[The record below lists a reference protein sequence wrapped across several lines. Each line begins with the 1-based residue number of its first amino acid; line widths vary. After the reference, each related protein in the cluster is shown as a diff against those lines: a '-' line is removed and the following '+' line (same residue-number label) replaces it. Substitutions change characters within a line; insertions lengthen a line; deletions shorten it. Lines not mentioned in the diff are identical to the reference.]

1 MNSLITVHKEPFY
14 VKVLKTFLSVF
25 FSIDWTLLAIVTLLS
40 AWGFVTLYSA
50 GYSFPWRID
59 GQIRNLAAAGAAML
73 VFANIPMK
81 WMKGLAIPLYA
92 VGLLLLVATLLF
104 GVNTKGATRWLDIGV
119 VRIQPS
125 EIMKLATPLLIA
137 WYFQIRYTAQEGVL
151 RWWDY
156 AVAFV
161 LLALPV
167 ALILKQ
173 PDLGTSLLV
182 FASGF
187 AVIFFAGLSWKFL
200 LLMISC
206 AAAALPVVWSMMYDY
221 QRQRVLTLLDPSSDP
236 LGAGFHTLQSII
248 GIGWGGMTGQGW
260 MNGTQAHL
268 DFIPERTSDFLF
280 AVFSEEFGFFGDVG
294 LLLLYTLLIMRTLYI
309 ASVASTMFERLT
321 AGAIAAIFLMYSFVN
336 MGMVSGI
343 LPVVGVPLPFMSY
356 GGTALLILG
365 ICCGLLM
372 KISAG
377 RRIKESLY
385 GDSYRS

>member
-1 MNSLITVHKEPFY
+1 MNAHTREPFHIRI
-14 VKVLKTFLSVF
+14 LKGLLGIIW
-25 FSIDWTLLAIVTLLS
+25 SIDWPLMVIVLILS
-40 AWGFVTLYSA
+40 AWGFVALYSA

-59 GQIRNLAAAGAAML
+59 GQIRNLAAAGAAMML
-73 VFANIPMK
+73 FATMPLK
-81 WMKGLAIPLYA
+81 WTRNLAVPAYI
-92 VGLLLLVATLLF
+92 VGLVLLVATLLF

-119 VRIQPS
+119 IRIQPS

-137 WYFQIRYTAQEGVL
+137 WYFQIRLTAQEGVL
-151 RWWDY
+151 KWWDY
-156 AVAFV
+156 LVAFV
-161 LLALPV
+161 MLALPV

-173 PDLGTSLLV
+173 PDLGTSILV
-182 FASGF
+182 LASGF

-200 LLMISC
+200 LLLISGVLV
-206 AAAALPVVWSMMYDY
+206 ALPIVWNSLYDY

-236 LGAGFHTLQSII
+236 LGAGFNTLQAII
-248 GIGWGGMTGQGW
+248 AIGSGGMTGKGW

-280 AVFSEEFGFFGDVG
+280 AVFSEEFGFFGDIC
-294 LLLLYTLLIMRTLYI
+294 LLGLYTLLIMRALYI
-309 ASVASTMFERLT
+309 ASVANTVFERLL
-321 AGAIAAIFLMYSFVN
+321 ACAIATIFLIYSFVN

-372 KISAG
+372 KISAQ
-377 RRIKESLY
+377 RRIKVSLY
-385 GDSYRS
+385 GDDYRS

>member
-1 MNSLITVHKEPFY
+1 MTGQVREPFY
-14 VKVLKTFLSVF
+14 IKLLKALLGVFL
-25 FSIDWTLLAIVTLLS
+25 SIDWPLLVIVLVLS
-40 AWGFVTLYSA
+40 GWGFVALYSA
-50 GYSFPWRID
+50 GYSFPWRIE
-59 GQIRNLAAAGAAML
+59 GQIRNLAAAAAAML
-73 VFANIPMK
+73 IFANMPLK
-81 WMKGLAIPLYA
+81 WTKGLALPAYV
-92 VGLLLLVATLLF
+92 VGLILLVATLLF

-137 WYFQIRYTAQEGVL
+137 WYFQIRLTAQEGVL
-151 RWWDY
+151 KWWDY
-156 AVAFV
+156 LVAFIM
-161 LLALPV
+161 LALPV

-173 PDLGTSLLV
+173 PDLGTSILV

-200 LLMISC
+200 LLMAS
-206 AAAALPVVWSMMYDY
+206 AALVALPIVWNSLYDY

-248 GIGWGGMTGQGW
+248 AIGSGGMWGKGW

-280 AVFSEEFGFFGDVG
+280 AVFSEEFGFVGDLCLLG
-294 LLLLYTLLIMRTLYI
+294 LYMLLIVRAIYI
-309 ASVASTMFERLT
+309 ASVANTLFERLL
-321 AGAIAAIFLMYSFVN
+321 ACAIATIFLIYSFVN

-372 KISAG
+372 KISAQ

-385 GDSYRS
+385 GHDLRS

>member
-1 MNSLITVHKEPFY
+1 MNAHTREPFHIRI
-14 VKVLKTFLSVF
+14 LKGLLGIIW
-25 FSIDWTLLAIVTLLS
+25 SIDWPLMVIVLILS
-40 AWGFVTLYSA
+40 AWGFVALYSA

-59 GQIRNLAAAGAAML
+59 GQIRNLAAAGAAMML
-73 VFANIPMK
+73 FATMPLK
-81 WMKGLAIPLYA
+81 WTRNLAVPAYI
-92 VGLLLLVATLLF
+92 VGLVLLVATLLF

-119 VRIQPS
+119 IRIQPS

-137 WYFQIRYTAQEGVL
+137 WYFQIRLTAQEGVL
-151 RWWDY
+151 KWWDY
-156 AVAFV
+156 LVAFV
-161 LLALPV
+161 MLALPV

-173 PDLGTSLLV
+173 PDLGTSILV
-182 FASGF
+182 LASGF

-200 LLMISC
+200 LLLISGVLV
-206 AAAALPVVWSMMYDY
+206 ALPIVWNSLYDY

-236 LGAGFHTLQSII
+236 LGAGAHTLQAII
-248 GIGWGGMTGQGW
+248 AIGSGGMTGKGW

-280 AVFSEEFGFFGDVG
+280 AVFSEEFGFFGDIC
-294 LLLLYTLLIMRTLYI
+294 LLGLYTLLIMRALYI
-309 ASVASTMFERLT
+309 ASVANTVFERLL
-321 AGAIAAIFLMYSFVN
+321 ACAIATIFLIYSFVN

-372 KISAG
+372 KISAQ
-377 RRIKESLY
+377 RRIKVSLY
-385 GDSYRS
+385 GDDYRS

>member
-1 MNSLITVHKEPFY
+1 MTAQVRVSLRVRL
-14 VKVLKTFLSVF
+14 LKALLGVFL
-25 FSIDWTLLAIVTLLS
+25 SIDWPLLVIVLVLS
-40 AWGFVTLYSA
+40 AWGFVALYSA
-50 GYSFPWRID
+50 GYSFPWRIE
-59 GQIRNLAAAGAAML
+59 GQIRNLAAAAAAML
-73 VFANIPMK
+73 IFANMPLK
-81 WMKGLAIPLYA
+81 WTKNLAIPAYFL
-92 VGLLLLVATLLF
+92 GLILLVATLLF

-137 WYFQIRYTAQEGVL
+137 WYFQVRLTAQEGVL
-151 RWWDY
+151 KWWDF

-161 LLALPV
+161 VLALPV

-173 PDLGTSLLV
+173 PDLGTSVLV
-182 FASGF
+182 LASGF

-200 LLMISC
+200 LLLFSG
-206 AAAALPVVWSMMYDY
+206 ALVALPIVWNSLYDY

-236 LGAGFHTLQSII
+236 LGAGFHTLQAII
-248 GIGWGGMTGQGW
+248 AIGSGGMTGKGW

-280 AVFSEEFGFFGDVG
+280 AVFSEEFGFIGDVILLG
-294 LLLLYTLLIMRTLYI
+294 LYMLLIMRTLYI
-309 ASVASTMFERLT
+309 ASVANTMFERLL
-321 AGAIAAIFLMYSFVN
+321 ACAIATIFLIYSFVN

-372 KISAG
+372 KISAQ

-385 GDSYRS
+385 GHDLRS

>member
-1 MNSLITVHKEPFY
+1 MNAHTREPFHIRI
-14 VKVLKTFLSVF
+14 LKGLLGIIW
-25 FSIDWTLLAIVTLLS
+25 SIDWPLMVIVLILS
-40 AWGFVTLYSA
+40 AWGFVALYSA

-59 GQIRNLAAAGAAML
+59 GQIRNLAAAGAAMML
-73 VFANIPMK
+73 FATMPLK
-81 WMKGLAIPLYA
+81 WTRNLAVPAYI
-92 VGLLLLVATLLF
+92 VGLVLLVATLLF

-119 VRIQPS
+119 IRIQPS

-137 WYFQIRYTAQEGVL
+137 WYFQIRLTAQEGVL
-151 RWWDY
+151 KWWDY
-156 AVAFV
+156 LVAFV
-161 LLALPV
+161 MLALPV

-173 PDLGTSLLV
+173 PDLGTSILV
-182 FASGF
+182 LASGF

-200 LLMISC
+200 LLLISGVLV
-206 AAAALPVVWSMMYDY
+206 ALPIVWNSLYDY

-236 LGAGFHTLQSII
+236 LGAGFHTLHAII
-248 GIGWGGMTGQGW
+248 AIGSGGMTGKGW

-280 AVFSEEFGFFGDVG
+280 AVFSEEFGFFGDIC
-294 LLLLYTLLIMRTLYI
+294 LLGLYTLLIMRALYI
-309 ASVASTMFERLT
+309 ASVANTVFERLL
-321 AGAIAAIFLMYSFVN
+321 ACAIATIFLIYSFVN

-372 KISAG
+372 KISAQ
-377 RRIKESLY
+377 RRIKVSLY
-385 GDSYRS
+385 GDDYRS

>member
-1 MNSLITVHKEPFY
+1 MNAHTREPFHIRI
-14 VKVLKTFLSVF
+14 LKGLLGIIW
-25 FSIDWTLLAIVTLLS
+25 SIDWPLMVIVLILS
-40 AWGFVTLYSA
+40 AWGFVALYSA

-59 GQIRNLAAAGAAML
+59 GQIRNLAAAGAAMML
-73 VFANIPMK
+73 FATMPLK
-81 WMKGLAIPLYA
+81 WTRNLAVPAYI
-92 VGLLLLVATLLF
+92 VGLVLLVATLLF

-119 VRIQPS
+119 IRIQPS

-137 WYFQIRYTAQEGVL
+137 WYFQIRLTAQEGVL
-151 RWWDY
+151 KWWDY
-156 AVAFV
+156 LVAFV
-161 LLALPV
+161 MLALPV

-173 PDLGTSLLV
+173 PDLGTSILV
-182 FASGF
+182 LASGF

-200 LLMISC
+200 LLLISGVLV
-206 AAAALPVVWSMMYDY
+206 ALPIVWNSLYDY

-236 LGAGFHTLQSII
+236 RGAGFHTLQAII
-248 GIGWGGMTGQGW
+248 AIGSGGMTGKGW

-280 AVFSEEFGFFGDVG
+280 AVFSEEFGFFGDIC
-294 LLLLYTLLIMRTLYI
+294 LLGLYTLLIMRALYI
-309 ASVASTMFERLT
+309 ASVANTVFERLL
-321 AGAIAAIFLMYSFVN
+321 ACAIATIFLIYSFVN

-372 KISAG
+372 KISAQ
-377 RRIKESLY
+377 RRIKVSLY
-385 GDSYRS
+385 GDDYRS

>member
-1 MNSLITVHKEPFY
+1 MNAHTREPFHIRI
-14 VKVLKTFLSVF
+14 LKGLLGIIW
-25 FSIDWTLLAIVTLLS
+25 SIDWPLMVIVLILS
-40 AWGFVTLYSA
+40 AWGFVALYSA

-59 GQIRNLAAAGAAML
+59 GQIRNLAAAGAAMML
-73 VFANIPMK
+73 FATMPLK
-81 WMKGLAIPLYA
+81 WTRNLAVPAYI
-92 VGLLLLVATLLF
+92 VGLVLLVATLLF

-119 VRIQPS
+119 IRIQPS

-137 WYFQIRYTAQEGVL
+137 WYFQIRLTAQEGVL
-151 RWWDY
+151 KWWDY
-156 AVAFV
+156 LVAFV
-161 LLALPV
+161 MLALPV

-173 PDLGTSLLV
+173 PDLGTSILV
-182 FASGF
+182 LASGF

-200 LLMISC
+200 LLLISGVLV
-206 AAAALPVVWSMMYDY
+206 ALPIVWNSLYDY

-236 LGAGFHTLQSII
+236 LGAGVHTLQAII
-248 GIGWGGMTGQGW
+248 AIGSGGMTGKGW

-280 AVFSEEFGFFGDVG
+280 AVFSEEFGFFGDIC
-294 LLLLYTLLIMRTLYI
+294 LLGLYTLLIMRALYI
-309 ASVASTMFERLT
+309 ASVANTVFERLL
-321 AGAIAAIFLMYSFVN
+321 ACAIATIFLIYSFVN

-372 KISAG
+372 KISAQ
-377 RRIKESLY
+377 RRIKVSLY
-385 GDSYRS
+385 GDDYRS

>member
-1 MNSLITVHKEPFY
+1 MNAHTREPFHIRI
-14 VKVLKTFLSVF
+14 LKGLLGIIW
-25 FSIDWTLLAIVTLLS
+25 SIDWPLMVIVLILS
-40 AWGFVTLYSA
+40 AWGFVALYSA

-59 GQIRNLAAAGAAML
+59 GQIRNLAAAGAAMML
-73 VFANIPMK
+73 FATMPLK
-81 WMKGLAIPLYA
+81 WTRNLAVPAYI
-92 VGLLLLVATLLF
+92 VGLVLLVATLLF

-119 VRIQPS
+119 IRIQPS

-137 WYFQIRYTAQEGVL
+137 WYFQIRLTAQEGVL
-151 RWWDY
+151 KWWDY
-156 AVAFV
+156 LVAFV
-161 LLALPV
+161 MLALPV

-173 PDLGTSLLV
+173 PDLGTSILV
-182 FASGF
+182 LASGF

-200 LLMISC
+200 LLLISGVLV
-206 AAAALPVVWSMMYDY
+206 ALPIVWNSLYDY

-236 LGAGFHTLQSII
+236 LGVGFHTLQAII
-248 GIGWGGMTGQGW
+248 AIGSGGMTGKGW

-280 AVFSEEFGFFGDVG
+280 AVFSEEFGFFGDIC
-294 LLLLYTLLIMRTLYI
+294 LLGLYTLLIMRALYI
-309 ASVASTMFERLT
+309 ASVANTVFERLL
-321 AGAIAAIFLMYSFVN
+321 ACAIATIFLIYSFVN

-372 KISAG
+372 KISAQ
-377 RRIKESLY
+377 RRIKVSLY
-385 GDSYRS
+385 GDDYRS

>member
-1 MNSLITVHKEPFY
+1 MNAHTREPFHIRI
-14 VKVLKTFLSVF
+14 LKGLLGIIW
-25 FSIDWTLLAIVTLLS
+25 SIDWPLMVIVLILS
-40 AWGFVTLYSA
+40 AWGFVALYSA

-59 GQIRNLAAAGAAML
+59 GQIRNLAAAGAAMML
-73 VFANIPMK
+73 FATMPLK
-81 WMKGLAIPLYA
+81 WTRNLAVPAYI
-92 VGLLLLVATLLF
+92 VGLVLLVATLLF

-119 VRIQPS
+119 IRIQPS

-137 WYFQIRYTAQEGVL
+137 WYFQIRLTAQEGVL
-151 RWWDY
+151 KWWDY
-156 AVAFV
+156 LVAFV
-161 LLALPV
+161 MLALPV

-173 PDLGTSLLV
+173 PDLGTSILV
-182 FASGF
+182 LASGF

-200 LLMISC
+200 LLLISGVLV
-206 AAAALPVVWSMMYDY
+206 ALPIVWNSLYDY

-248 GIGWGGMTGQGW
+248 AIGSGGMPGKGW

-280 AVFSEEFGFFGDVG
+280 AVFSEEFGFFGDIC
-294 LLLLYTLLIMRTLYI
+294 LLGLYTLLIMRALYI
-309 ASVASTMFERLT
+309 ASVANTVFERLL
-321 AGAIAAIFLMYSFVN
+321 ACAIATIFLIYSFVN

-372 KISAG
+372 KISAQ
-377 RRIKESLY
+377 RRIKVSLY
-385 GDSYRS
+385 GDDYRS